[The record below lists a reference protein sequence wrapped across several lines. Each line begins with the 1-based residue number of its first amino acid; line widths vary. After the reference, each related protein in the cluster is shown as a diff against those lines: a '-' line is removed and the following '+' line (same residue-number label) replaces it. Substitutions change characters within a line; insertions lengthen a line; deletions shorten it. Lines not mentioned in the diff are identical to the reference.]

1 MAKSMAKVAKGRKKK
16 HVCVRKQA
24 PALTRK
30 VWEAWMQFVKMNARL
45 WIYFCLF
52 LTGALGLRCGEAL
65 VADGQDFALEA
76 ETPNLKVTGKNPGG
90 QKSPGCVY
98 VPQKAFRLIKKAF
111 TTGITVTR
119 EIKAKNGQVKK
130 RTETFKAKKKG
141 FIFPSRKGSK
151 DKHMSYQAVYNVVR
165 KLAPKFVDHLLA
177 KKVKHDA
184 PLLRTIRPH
193 SGRATF
199 ITQLMNTGVSLAH
212 SMKAARHS
220 PSPIRVHLRYGQLT
234 LEDVRAA
241 LEKPLG
247 RGAMMDMSV
256 KELRKTVTEAKAE
269 LRRRGLRG

>member
-16 HVCVRKQA
+16 HVFVRKQA

-30 VWEAWMQFVKMNARL
+30 VWEAWMLFVKMNARL

-130 RTETFKAKKKG
+130 GTETFKAKKASS
-141 FIFPSRKGSK
+141 SR
-151 DKHMSYQAVYNVVR
+151 
-165 KLAPKFVDHLLA
+165 
-177 KKVKHDA
+177 
-184 PLLRTIRPH
+184 
-193 SGRATF
+193 
-199 ITQLMNTGVSLAH
+199 
-212 SMKAARHS
+212 AARVLRIS
-220 PSPIRVHLRYGQLT
+220 TCPTKPCTTSCGSWPPSSSTIC
-234 LEDVRAA
+234 
-241 LEKPLG
+241 
-247 RGAMMDMSV
+247 
-256 KELRKTVTEAKAE
+256 
-269 LRRRGLRG
+269 